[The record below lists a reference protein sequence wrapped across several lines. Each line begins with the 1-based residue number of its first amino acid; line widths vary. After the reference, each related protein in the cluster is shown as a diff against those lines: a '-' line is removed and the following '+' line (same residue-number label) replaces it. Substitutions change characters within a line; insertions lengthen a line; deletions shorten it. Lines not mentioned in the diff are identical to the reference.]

1 MKRLFTGPVSRPLF
15 FLVSA
20 AVTAVAFW
28 TSLVTMSQWDDLWN
42 GGDYRDS
49 GSLRSALLSYDYQAT
64 QLGELLQ
71 TQIRQGKLD
80 YTDQQRLTNMEKNFS
95 PANTN
100 YRVELHA
107 QDGTLIY
114 SNLQEGEAVEDCA
127 GVQLSESTYTWGE
140 ELSEGDYLSYDENAG
155 RTWLRVYMGDGKYIT
170 CDPAEAPGEYNAYG
184 HRADDDGEGWSNSY
198 WSAADSRIQSVTY
211 TMQSGVR
218 WPLTVEDYISADY
231 ENYQTFQTYLPAIAS
246 TTAVMLLA
254 TAWCLWCLCRSAGW
268 RSGGEGPVLS
278 GLDRVPLDLYLFAD
292 ALLFNMLLS
301 AGNSITWAVNQG
313 RARPAAFVGFYLISA
328 AGSALCLALVETFAA
343 RYKAGHMLR
352 NTLIWK
358 FFAWL
363 SRIWRE
369 AARNWSLFRR
379 PVRNF
384 LLYLLG
390 TLLTGMTVVLVPF
403 YQGFVLWKLCKWVG
417 QWRIIR
423 EGTGRIVGGE
433 PGFKIDTSHMYRDL
447 REHAEQLNDLG
458 AAINSAV
465 EEQLKSE
472 RFKAELITNVSHDL
486 KTPLTS
492 IINYVD
498 LLKKEEIQEAKA
510 REYIE
515 VLDRKSQRLKKL
527 TEDLV
532 EASKAATGALTVNR
546 ERLGFTQLLDQALG
560 EYGEKFEKSGLA
572 PVLTMP
578 DHELYVEAD
587 GRHLWRVLDNL
598 LGNCVKY
605 AMPGTRVYLD
615 VKSWDGK
622 VTLAVKNISRDPLNV
637 PAEQLMERFVRGD
650 AARTTEGSGLGLSIA
665 RSLTELQ
672 GGTFRLDIDGDLFK
686 AVVTFPEYRP
696 PIPLEERRGTDI
708 SPTAQQQ

>member
-1 MKRLFTGPVSRPLF
+1 MKRLFTGPVSRPVF

-20 AVTAVAFW
+20 VVTALAFW
-28 TSLVTMSQWDDLWN
+28 SSIVTMSQWDDLWN

-49 GSLRSALLSYDYQAT
+49 GSLRSALLSYDHLAT

-71 TQIRQGKLD
+71 ARARQGRLD
-80 YTDQQRLTNMEKNFS
+80 YTDQQRLTNMERS
-95 PANTN
+95 ISAANTN

-114 SNLQEGEAVEDCA
+114 SNLQEGEAIEDCA

-140 ELSEGDYLSYDENAG
+140 ELSEWDYLTYDEAAG
-155 RTWLRVYMGDGKYIT
+155 RTWLQVYLGDGEYVT
-170 CDPAEAPGEYNAYG
+170 CDPAAAPGEHNAYG
-184 HRADDDGEGWSNSY
+184 YRADDDGEGWSSSY
-198 WSAADSRIQSVTY
+198 WSAADSRIESVTY
-211 TMQSGVR
+211 TMQSGAR
-218 WPLTVEDYISADY
+218 WPLTVEDYISTDY
-231 ENYQTFQTYLPAIAS
+231 ENYQTFQAYLPAIA
-246 TTAVMLLA
+246 TMAAVLLIA
-254 TAWCLWCLCRSAGW
+254 AVWCIWQLCRSAGW
-268 RSGGEGPVLS
+268 RNGGEGPVRS
-278 GLDRVPLDLYLFAD
+278 GLDRVPLDLYLLAD
-292 ALLFNMLLS
+292 VLLFSVLLS
-301 AGNSITWAVNQG
+301 AGDSITWAVNQG
-313 RARPAAFVGFYLISA
+313 RARPAAFVGFYLISV
-328 AGSALCLALVETFAA
+328 AGSALWLALAETLAV
-343 RYKAGHMLR
+343 RYKLGHMLR
-352 NTLIWK
+352 DTLIWRS
-358 FFAWL
+358 FAWL
-363 SRIWRE
+363 GRRWRE

-390 TLLTGMTVVLVPF
+390 TVLTGMTVGLIPV
-403 YQGFVLWKLCKWVG
+403 YQGYFLWKLCRWVE
-417 QWRIIR
+417 QWRTIR

-458 AAINSAV
+458 AAIGTAV
-465 EEQLKSE
+465 EERLKSE

-498 LLKKEEIQEAKA
+498 LLKKEEVQETKA

-560 EYGEKFEKSGLA
+560 EYGEEFEKSGLT
-572 PVLTMP
+572 PVLTTP

-686 AVVTFPEYRP
+686 AVVIFPEHRLP
-696 PIPLEERRGTDI
+696 LPLEEKSGAPAT
-708 SPTAQQQ
+708 

>member
-292 ALLFNMLLS
+292 ALLFSMLLS
-301 AGNSITWAVNQG
+301 AGDSITWAVNQG

-417 QWRIIR
+417 RWRIIR

-672 GGTFRLDIDGDLFK
+672 GGAFRLDIDGDLFK

>member
-80 YTDQQRLTNMEKNFS
+80 YTDQQRLTNMEKNLS

-292 ALLFNMLLS
+292 ALLFSMLLS

-622 VTLAVKNISRDPLNV
+622 VTLAVKNISRGPLNV